1 MSDIFVQVTSFPG
14 HVGCSER
21 AESVDDAMAKG
32 RAYAV
37 MYLQNDERREYVTIE
52 PTELC
57 ESCKGSGEKPQS
69 KRTKKERATWPLP
82 KCERCDGR
90 GVIGLAPIATIRRN
104 DLTT

>member
-14 HVGCSER
+14 HIGCSER
-21 AESVDDAMAKG
+21 AESVEDAMAKG

-57 ESCKGSGEKPQS
+57 SACSGSGEKPR
-69 KRTKKERATWPLP
+69 RTKKERLTWPPP

-90 GVIGLAPIATIRRN
+90 GVIGLAPVVTIQRK
-104 DLTT
+104 DLTP